1 MSHFSTTAL
10 TELEAVTILL
20 RAIGESSVSSII
32 VATTVEVTLAKNILS
47 DVNKEVQQKGW
58 HFNTEW
64 DVTVSR
70 NASNQLPLGSNILS
84 LHSPTNITTIRGL
97 SGSMYVYDLEN
108 NTFTW
113 TKSITDAVV
122 IKLLDFENLPQTARQ
137 YIVAKA
143 SRIFQEEVIGQVSA
157 ETVNRLE
164 EQEAYADLLDD
175 EGERSGF
182 NVGFGTIDMFN
193 TTKLHRKLW

>member
-1 MSHFSTTAL
+1 M
-10 TELEAVTILL
+10 
-20 RAIGESSVSSII
+20 
-32 VATTVEVTLAKNILS
+32 
-47 DVNKEVQQKGW
+47 
-58 HFNTEW
+58 
-64 DVTVSR
+64 
-70 NASNQLPLGSNILS
+70 
-84 LHSPTNITTIRGL
+84 
-97 SGSMYVYDLEN
+97 
-108 NTFTW
+108 
-113 TKSITDAVV
+113 V